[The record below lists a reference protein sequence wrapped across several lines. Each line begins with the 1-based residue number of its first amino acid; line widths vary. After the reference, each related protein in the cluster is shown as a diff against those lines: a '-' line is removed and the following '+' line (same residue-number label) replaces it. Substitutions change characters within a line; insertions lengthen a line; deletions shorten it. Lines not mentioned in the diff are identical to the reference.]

1 MILIGAVGDRPSF
14 LSWIIERRSIKSRE
28 KLRKADVIIWFSL
41 LWYCYFKC
49 YNFSNYIFLS
59 KVLVFQLCPTLC
71 NPMDCSWP
79 GSSVH
84 RILWARIME
93 WVGILFSRGFSLPSD
108 RTLVSHT
115 AGRFFSVCVTR
126 EAPNSLSPNS
136 NIKHKRMLQSQIFSW
151 NY

>member
-49 YNFSNYIFLS
+49 YNFSKYIFLS

-79 GSSVH
+79 GSS
-84 RILWARIME
+84 ATE
-93 WVGILFSRGFSLPSD
+93 FSRQEYWSGLLPCPLLPFPSPGDLPHPGVKPRSPALQADSLPSELP
-108 RTLVSHT
+108 RKPKVI
-115 AGRFFSVCVTR
+115 G
-126 EAPNSLSPNS
+126 
-136 NIKHKRMLQSQIFSW
+136 
-151 NY
+151 